1 MKFFLKNFMI
11 YIIHKMLALLKSN
24 LNYLK
29 DSIFECHF
37 IEFNRLPFFKKKAF
51 LFITYNNGKFISSGR
66 KHN

>member
-1 MKFFLKNFMI
+1 
-11 YIIHKMLALLKSN
+11 MLALLKSN

-37 IEFNRLPFFKKKAF
+37 IEFNRLSFFLKKAF

>member
-1 MKFFLKNFMI
+1 MKFFKKKFMI

-29 DSIFECHF
+29 DSIFECLF
-37 IEFNRLPFFKKKAF
+37 IEFNRLSFFLKKAF